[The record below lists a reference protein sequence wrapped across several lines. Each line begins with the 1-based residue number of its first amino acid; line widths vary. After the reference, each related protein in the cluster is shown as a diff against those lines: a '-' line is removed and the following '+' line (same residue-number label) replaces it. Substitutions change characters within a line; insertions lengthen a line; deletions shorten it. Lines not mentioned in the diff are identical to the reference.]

1 MDEARKK
8 NIFLIHLETQY
19 AKTDCR
25 NEIYTKNWVRR
36 TWPGKKSTGRSTVK
50 VNGQCSVNAG
60 QRSTVK
66 VNGQRSMVNSQ
77 RLEMTSADQWMLT
90 QLGLT
95 WQCVEARGG
104 VCGLR
109 WRRDIHECV
118 DRRWTIS
125 VVPSKVKS
133 EQYSQR

>member
-1 MDEARKK
+1 MDGMRKK
-8 NIFLIHLETQY
+8 NILLIHLGTQY

-25 NEIYTKNWVRR
+25 NEIYTKNWIRR
-36 TWPGKKSTGRSTVK
+36 TWPGKSQPESQRSTD
-50 VNGQCSVNAG
+50 G
-60 QRSTVK
+60 QRSTTEDDV
-66 VNGQRSMVNSQ
+66 
-77 RLEMTSADQWMLT
+77 EMTSADQWMLT

-95 WQCVEARGG
+95 WQRVETRGG

-125 VVPSKVKS
+125 VVPSKMKS